1 MKAVT
6 IQLPDAVY
14 RDLELEARSLEI
26 PCYTP
31 RLWAAD
37 LIAAELA
44 SRRLAR
50 LNDAQRNPSGEIA

>member
-14 RDLELEARSLEI
+14 RDLEAEARALEI
-26 PCYTP
+26 PSYTP
-31 RLWAAD
+31 RAWAAD

-50 LNDAQRNPSGEIA
+50 LNSERRTPAKVE

>member
-1 MKAVT
+1 MKILQ

-14 RDLELEARSLEI
+14 RDLELEARALEI
-26 PCYTP
+26 PCSTP

-50 LNDAQRNPSGEIA
+50 LNSERRTPAKVE